1 MEKEKAPQKLGL
13 EDISKLEKQQYNFY
27 AAALIADGLLNAASI
42 IFAAA
47 LIADGLLNAASIIF
61 AAALLLL
68 GNTVSLVCG
77 ISLFFYVVLSKGN
90 MLTSLGSIFNTGVN
104 K

>member
-27 AAALIADGLLNAASI
+27 
-42 IFAAA
+42 AAA

>member
-47 LIADGLLNAASIIF
+47 L
-61 AAALLLL
+61 LLL

-77 ISLFFYVVLSKGN
+77 ISLFFYVVVSKGN
-90 MLTSLGSIFNTGVN
+90 ILTSLGSIFNTGVN

>member
-1 MEKEKAPQKLGL
+1 MEKEKAPQKRGL

-27 AAALIADGLLNAASI
+27 
-42 IFAAA
+42 AAA

-90 MLTSLGSIFNTGVN
+90 MLTSLGSVFNAGVN

>member
-47 LIADGLLNAASIIF
+47 L
-61 AAALLLL
+61 LLL

-90 MLTSLGSIFNTGVN
+90 ILTSLGSIFNTGVN

>member
-1 MEKEKAPQKLGL
+1 MEKEKAPQKRGL

-27 AAALIADGLLNAASI
+27 
-42 IFAAA
+42 AAA